1 VVGKIKA
8 MDYSIIDLANKIIE
22 QVQKM
27 KVKMLGLTKLQK
39 LVYYVYGEYLA
50 QEKIR
55 LVKDDE
61 PQKWPHGPVF
71 FQLYKETRTMG
82 IINTIN
88 CKTLES
94 LENIEIEKDKQPDHT
109 RLDEIIAEVLQNYGE
124 RTAIALS
131 KDTHR
136 SGYAW
141 DKTQDFGLIIAD
153 KHVIDEFN
161 EREQENN
168 RISTQ

>member
-1 VVGKIKA
+1 MGKIKA

-22 QVQKM
+22 QAQKSG
-27 KVKMLGLTKLQK
+27 VKRLGLTKLQK
-39 LVYYVYGEYLA
+39 LVYYVYGEYLLR
-50 QEKIR
+50 QNIR
-55 LVKDDE
+55 LIKDDE

-82 IINTIN
+82 MIDKIN
-88 CKTLES
+88 CKTLET
-94 LENIEIEKDKQPDHT
+94 LENIEITKDKKLDHT
-109 RLDEIIAEVLQNYGE
+109 NLDVMIAEVLQNYGE
-124 RTAIALS
+124 RTATALS

>member
-1 VVGKIKA
+1 MGKIKA

-22 QVQKM
+22 QAQNM
-27 KVKMLGLTKLQK
+27 KVKRLGLTKLQK
-39 LVYYVYGEYLA
+39 LVYYVYGEYLLR
-50 QEKIR
+50 QNIR
-55 LVKDDE
+55 LIKDDE

-82 IINTIN
+82 MIDKIN
-88 CKTLES
+88 CKTLET
-94 LENIEIEKDKQPDHT
+94 LKNIEITKDKQLDHT
-109 RLDEIIAEVLQNYGE
+109 NLDVMISAVLQNYGE
-124 RTAIALS
+124 RTATALS

>member
-1 VVGKIKA
+1 MGKIKA

-22 QVQKM
+22 QAQKSG
-27 KVKMLGLTKLQK
+27 VKRLGLTKLQK
-39 LVYYVYGEYLA
+39 LVYYVYGEYLLR
-50 QEKIR
+50 QNIR
-55 LVKDDE
+55 LIKDDE

-82 IINTIN
+82 MIDKIN
-88 CKTLES
+88 CKTLET
-94 LENIEIEKDKQPDHT
+94 LENIEITKDKQLDHT
-109 RLDEIIAEVLQNYGE
+109 NLDAIIAEVLQNYGE
-124 RTAIALS
+124 RTATALS